1 MLCLTLVESHSADVA
16 VRTDIKASQV
26 GILQAHSD
34 PFWEPK
40 INLICPVLRNSKRE

>member
-16 VRTDIKASQV
+16 VGKDIKGSQV

-34 PFWEPK
+34 PFFGTQ
-40 INLICPVLRNSKRE
+40 N